1 MLSAK
6 PWKPNGTLILCVFIF
21 SFYLILLFGA
31 GLSLQFSG
39 KKDFDHNSIAYLLL
53 VTLSLHG
60 VILVATCVY
69 LWLQRVNWAEAFGFN
84 SPQKGHAALWGVFAA
99 LIFLPVGYATQ
110 LLSLKV
116 ISWFTDSTEKQEA
129 VKLLTEQKS
138 LGNQIYM
145 GLFAIVIAPVAEE
158 IFFRGILYPT
168 IKQAGYPRIA
178 LWCTA
183 LVFGAIHLN
192 AAIFVPLVI
201 LALAMVFLYEKTN
214 NLLAPIVAHSLFNTV
229 GVIAVYSDDIG
240 NFFYRLFHHSS

>member
-1 MLSAK
+1 MR
-6 PWKPNGTLILCVFIF
+6 
-21 SFYLILLFGA
+21 
-31 GLSLQFSG
+31 Q
-39 KKDFDHNSIAYLLL
+39 
-53 VTLSLHG
+53 HG
-60 VILVATCVY
+60 
-69 LWLQRVNWAEAFGFN
+69 E
-84 SPQKGHAALWGVFAA
+84 K

-183 LVFGAIHLN
+183 
-192 AAIFVPLVI
+192 
-201 LALAMVFLYEKTN
+201 MVFLYEKTN